1 MVSKIKRIIA
11 KAIIIFAVLIFA
23 FPIIENVVRILLPS
37 SIRNQLGMYTLSEA
51 IDIGSYGLIEE
62 VLNDSLVSSYSLKYA
77 CKPRTKHMEVA
88 LENEWRDIVKLFLE
102 YGADPNKTDSR
113 GYTIL
118 DEAILHNS
126 FKMCELLVNDN
137 LQPAVTED
145 GNANLIPIKIN
156 KLNKKGNT
164 ALDELCKVSNEEMLE
179 GEWEKRV
186 QLLIEHGAEV
196 SGQTRRLLKNS
207 VHKDKI
213 EWINSLLQGKEKKT
227 ATDFAKVDMEQ
238 MKQKTVTKEESYNL
252 LKSLQAYGSV
262 DTIQLLLDDKDLQ
275 IESYLDESQKQDLME
290 KAVADN
296 TELMNIYLKKDFPVT
311 TRALGE
317 VIWSKNYDDARVKA
331 LINKENQNT
340 VIKNWKENQDYS
352 LFMIAVESNRGCA
365 YDLFYNRANLDYK
378 NEQGLTA
385 LKIAKEY
392 NFETLYKLNAVIE

>member
-1 MVSKIKRIIA
+1 
-11 KAIIIFAVLIFA
+11 
-23 FPIIENVVRILLPS
+23 
-37 SIRNQLGMYTLSEA
+37 
-51 IDIGSYGLIEE
+51 
-62 VLNDSLVSSYSLKYA
+62 
-77 CKPRTKHMEVA
+77 MEVA

-317 VIWSKNYDDARVKA
+317 VIWNKNYDDARVKA
-331 LINKENQNT
+331 LINEDNQGT
-340 VIKNWKENQDYS
+340 VIKNWKDNQDYS